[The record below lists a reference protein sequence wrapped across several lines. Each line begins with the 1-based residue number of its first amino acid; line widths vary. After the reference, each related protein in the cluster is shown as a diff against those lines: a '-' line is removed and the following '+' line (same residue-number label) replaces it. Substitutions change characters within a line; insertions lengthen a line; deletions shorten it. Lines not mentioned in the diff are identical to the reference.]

1 VRPADRKATSGAVI
15 RVVAAGT
22 CWGLAA
28 VMAKAAF
35 DRGVP
40 PVRMAEARVVVALLA
55 LATIL
60 VIWRREL
67 LWPPVGSWSALV
79 AFGLCVAGVNASYYV
94 AIDRLPVGVAV
105 SLQYTAPVLLL
116 GLAAMAALRRHHPGP
131 GRLAWVAAALTL
143 TGAVL
148 VSRAYEG
155 TSRVDGRGLVAA
167 VASCFLFA
175 GYLLSASR
183 AGRRGLHPATVL
195 FWGFVV
201 SIVAWAFASPWWS
214 WPVAKL
220 GRPGVALAVLG
231 VGLVGTL
238 LPFFMAVGAVRVL
251 SPATAGIAATV
262 EPPAAALFA
271 WIFLGQHLSLVQ
283 LAGGTLVV
291 AGVAL
296 AYGMPSGP
304 SSTLGPE
311 AAAVEAVV

>member
-1 VRPADRKATSGAVI
+1 
-15 RVVAAGT
+15 
-22 CWGLAA
+22 
-28 VMAKAAF
+28 M
-35 DRGVP
+35 
-40 PVRMAEARVVVALLA
+40 VVALAVLA
-55 LATIL
+55 AIL

-67 LWPPVGSWSALV
+67 LWPPAGSWPALV

-116 GLAAMAALRRHHPGP
+116 GLAAVTAVRRQRRGP

-148 VSRAYEG
+148 VSRAYRG
-155 TSRVDGRGLVAA
+155 SNHVDGRGLLAA

-183 AGRRGLHPATVL
+183 AGRRGLHPAMVL
-195 FWGFVV
+195 IWGFVV
-201 SIVAWAFASPWWS
+201 SIVAWTFVSPWWS
-214 WPVAKL
+214 WPVSKL
-220 GRPGVALAVLG
+220 DQPTVALAILG

-238 LPFFMAVGAVRVL
+238 LPFFLAVGAVRIL

-296 AYGMPSGP
+296 AYGVPSGP
-304 SSTLGPE
+304 SHTLGPE
-311 AAAVEAVV
+311 AAAVETAV

>member
-1 VRPADRKATSGAVI
+1 MLFRS
-15 RVVAAGT
+15 
-22 CWGLAA
+22 
-28 VMAKAAF
+28 
-35 DRGVP
+35 
-40 PVRMAEARVVVALLA
+40 VVALVVLLA
-55 LATIL
+55 FLGLRGRDLLRPPAGTLPVLA
-60 VIWRREL
+60 
-67 LWPPVGSWSALV
+67 
-79 AFGLCVAGVNASYYV
+79 AFGLFVAGVNGSYYV

-116 GLAAMAALRRHHPGP
+116 GLAAVTAVRRQHRGP

-148 VSRAYEG
+148 VSRAYRG
-155 TSRVDGRGLVAA
+155 SNHVDGGGLLAA

-195 FWGFVV
+195 IWGFVV
-201 SIVAWAFASPWWS
+201 SIVAWTFVSPWWS
-214 WPVAKL
+214 WPVSKL
-220 GRPGVALAVLG
+220 DQPTVALAILG

-238 LPFFMAVGAVRVL
+238 LPFFLAVGAVRVL
-251 SPATAGIAATV
+251 YPATAGIAAMV

-296 AYGMPSGP
+296 AYGVPSGP
-304 SSTLGPE
+304 GQSLGPE
-311 AAAVEAVV
+311 ATVVETTV